1 VLLGAVLTYVHQH
14 LGQFVQARQQRQ
26 LSMRATENLCCHVM
40 LEIARRF
47 HLGLPTAT
55 TEELIQLTQVGAGPI
70 EEALLRLERGG
81 FLVYSV
87 KKDNKESNGYV
98 PGRDLQ
104 TIRLRDVLHFVR
116 TEGEPLEPPL
126 FHSIHPVLRPLLER
140 SESLRY
146 QEIHETTLSALL
158 NDELAEPV

>member
-1 VLLGAVLTYVHQH
+1 MLLGAVLTYVHQH

-87 KKDNKESNGYV
+87 KKDNKEPNGYV

-126 FHSIHPVLRPLLER
+126 FHDIHPVLRPLLER